1 LRKQIL
7 NILDQAEN
15 CLTKKR
21 GKTDWVFLLVSDS
34 HKHHKNCHNQQVLLH
49 NHVEKTLPQPLLLP
63 NKPQN
68 TVQIKNRAH
77 NIAFWKTCAH
87 KTPTTT
93 TKRKTNSKKS
103 RLVEFS
109 FLKETFNNY
118 QHEKNPFTFTT
129 TTKQTKNRNPNQKQT
144 SKNNQKKRFCT
155 QTSYN
160 NNQKENLKKG
170 RVFTFITK

>member
-1 LRKQIL
+1 MLKTSTSSL
-7 NILDQAEN
+7 KSATTNM
-15 CLTKKR
+15 
-21 GKTDWVFLLVSDS
+21 GKA
-34 HKHHKNCHNQQVLLH
+34 
-49 NHVEKTLPQPLLLP
+49 LPHPLLLP
-63 NKPQN
+63 DKPQI
-68 TVQIKNRAH
+68 TMQIKNRAH

-160 NNQKENLKKG
+160 NNQKEKHKKCHQRELIG
-170 RVFTFITK
+170 NQNKLLTSYIEINPVFRTIFLL